1 MEEMEE
7 VEMGEVEMGLVGSAV
22 VMAGSAAAQIPSR
35 L

>member
-7 VEMGEVEMGLVGSAV
+7 VEMGEVGEGLVGSAV
-22 VMAGSAAAQIPSR
+22 VKAGSAAVQIPSR